1 MSPIRILILAILV
14 YIAYRLIF
22 GAGTTAGS
30 GREPEKTERKEMP
43 VDDVL
48 EEDPICGKLVP
59 RKQAVR
65 YHRGE
70 KTVYFCSE
78 ECCGKYKNDQEN

>member
-22 GAGTTAGS
+22 GGKTAAEG
-30 GREPEKTERKEMP
+30 GRKPEKREVKEMP

-48 EEDPICGKLVP
+48 EEDPVCGKLVP

-65 YHRGE
+65 YHQGE
-70 KTVYFCSE
+70 KTLYFCSE
-78 ECCGKYKNDQEN
+78 ECCGKYKNDQKD

>member
-14 YIAYRLIF
+14 YIAYRLVF
-22 GAGTTAGS
+22 GGKTIAGG
-30 GREPEKTERKEMP
+30 GREPEKPERKEMP

-48 EEDPICGKLVP
+48 EEDPVCGKLVP

-65 YHRGE
+65 YLQGE
-70 KTVYFCSE
+70 KAVYFCSE
-78 ECCGKYKNDQEN
+78 ECCGKYKDDQKD

>member
-22 GAGTTAGS
+22 GGGGGAAGDQKPKK
-30 GREPEKTERKEMP
+30 PEVKEMP

-48 EEDPICGKLVP
+48 EEDPVCGKLVP
-59 RKQAVR
+59 RKQAVQ
-65 YHRGE
+65 YHHGE
-70 KTVYFCSE
+70 KTIYFCSE
-78 ECCGKYKNDQEN
+78 ECCGKYKNDQKG